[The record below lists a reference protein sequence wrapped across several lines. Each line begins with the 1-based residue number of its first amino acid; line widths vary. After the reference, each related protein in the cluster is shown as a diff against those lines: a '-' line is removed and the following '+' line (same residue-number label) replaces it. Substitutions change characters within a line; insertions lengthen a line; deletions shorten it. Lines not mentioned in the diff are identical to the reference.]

1 MKFKVNEKNMYAVMG
16 KINTFFRKPTRRYLG
31 IKKMYC
37 GEKPIT
43 KPDGSIVCVPDF
55 YEEEC
60 YKPYYGDCEEHH
72 IRKKIRNELKN
83 NELVTYDEHRISNTV
98 LLAISD
104 KYSSTCIPIKVGY
117 VVEIT
122 GERLSIRQNDVV
134 THMDFY
140 DGRTSW
146 KNRDRSEYIHFY
158 HMPISYEEELEVIR
172 DGLYNLCSSYDIN
185 YLCTDIVDAYGELN
199 FDLIKE
205 THGNLL
211 DLITDVIKN
220 LDLTDDVFD
229 KGYSFMGKELGIYI
243 DIAANRNAVDLSG
256 ESFYVKVDEY
266 KFYDWLEL
274 TVYLISDKIFWSD
287 VDDENWD

>member
-1 MKFKVNEKNMYAVMG
+1 MKNSIEQAINLIEK
-16 KINTFFRKPTRRYLG
+16 KQ
-31 IKKMYC
+31 
-37 GEKPIT
+37 
-43 KPDGSIVCVPDF
+43 
-55 YEEEC
+55 
-60 YKPYYGDCEEHH
+60 YG
-72 IRKKIRNELKN
+72 
-83 NELVTYDEHRISNTV
+83 Y
-98 LLAISD
+98 
-104 KYSSTCIPIKVGY
+104 
-117 VVEIT
+117 
-122 GERLSIRQNDVV
+122 
-134 THMDFY
+134 
-140 DGRTSW
+140 
-146 KNRDRSEYIHFY
+146 
-158 HMPISYEEELEVIR
+158 
-172 DGLYNLCSSYDIN
+172 YNLVNYCPIYLFTTENIKGITNSLDVTNKNILTVSSSGDHILNMLLNGATNIESYDIN